1 VRASDLSDSGK
12 VDLYTRFLQGMIMG
26 LEFARANPRAA
37 AQITYTSR
45 PALGKSLKP
54 QAAYD
59 SFVELAEAYSSSNR
73 AGHGW
78 GYHSPSGW
86 AGYLSIVHKLGQTKK
101 LLSPSSVYTNA
112 LLTVAN
118 SKADKA
124 TAVKDAKA
132 FKLSSTFTAVTAGHP
147 NI

>member
-1 VRASDLSDSGK
+1 AK
-12 VDLYTRFLQGMIMG
+12 
-26 LEFARANPRAA
+26 ANPRAA

-45 PALGKSLKP
+45 PALQKSLKP

-59 SFVELAEAYSSSNR
+59 SFLELAEAYGTSHR
-73 AGHGW
+73 AGSGW

-86 AGYLSIVHKLGQTKK
+86 AGYLTIVHKLGQTKK
-101 LLSPSSVYTNA
+101 MLSPSDVYTNA
-112 LLTVAN
+112 LVTVAN

-124 TAVKDAKA
+124 TAVKDAGA
-132 FKLSSTFTAVTAGHP
+132 FKLSATFQAVNPGHP